1 MKNQFFSPRPARAAL
16 AFAAVLIPGTLLADP
31 PRKLELDP
39 APPIRQGALAGYSA
53 IVDKVAPSVVSVYSS
68 KMVAS
73 QPGGQY
79 YFYDPYTGRLQ
90 PGRQAPQQLE
100 AQPQGLGSGVIVTS
114 DGYIV
119 TNRHVVKGADEVK
132 VTIGERS
139 EPYDAKVVGMDEA
152 TDVAVL
158 KIEATGLQPVMLA
171 DSSTLKVGDFTLAIG
186 SPFGLRHTVTT
197 GIVSALERSGLGL
210 IGEAGYE
217 NFIQTDASINPGNSG
232 GALVDNRGRMIG
244 INTAIFSRSGG
255 NVGIGFAIPTD
266 LAIGVVEQL
275 IEHGEVQRGFLGIRL
290 GDVTPELAKAMN
302 SGRDGSIVHEVVD
315 GSPAAEADLLP
326 GDVVTHYDGKAV
338 TNAAKLRL
346 LVGSTR
352 PGTEIEFRIIR
363 DGAEQTLRGM
373 IGGEGGLQNAA
384 MKIPRAKAMR
394 DSEPEEAE
402 FLAGVT
408 IAELTRSLRSRLG
421 VPRDIDGIIIE
432 SVEPSSPAAEAGLSP
447 GEIITEVARKPI
459 SGYDDAVDAKADSDS
474 KVLLLRVLG
483 ANGSRFVAVDLSNS

>member
-1 MKNQFFSPRPARAAL
+1 MKNKLFSHLPAGAAL
-16 AFAAVLIPGTLLADP
+16 ALTVILIPGSALADP
-31 PRKLELDP
+31 QRKLDLDP
-39 APPIRQGALAGYSA
+39 TPPIREGALAGYSA

-79 YFYDPYTGRLQ
+79 YFYDPSTGRLH

-119 TNRHVVKGADEVK
+119 TNRHVIKGADEVK
-132 VTIGERS
+132 VTLGKRS
-139 EPYDAKVVGMDEA
+139 EPYEAKIVGMDEA

-158 KIEATGLQPVMLA
+158 KIEATGLQPVQLA

-197 GIVSALERSGLGL
+197 GIVSALERSELGL
-210 IGEAGYE
+210 IGESGYE

-266 LAIGVVEQL
+266 LATGVVEQL

-290 GDVTPELAKAMN
+290 GDLTPELAEAMS
-302 SGRDGSIVHEVVD
+302 SGRDGSIVHEVVE
-315 GSPAAEADLLP
+315 GSPAEEAQLQP
-326 GDVVTHYDGKAV
+326 GDVITRFAGKMVTS
-338 TNAAKLRL
+338 AAKLRL

-352 PGTEIEFRIIR
+352 PGSEVEFQIVRE
-363 DGAEQTLRGM
+363 GKEQTLRGV
-373 IGGEGGLQNAA
+373 IGGEGGLRNAS
-384 MKIPRAKAMR
+384 MTIPRAKPMR
-394 DSEPEEAE
+394 GDKAQSAE
-402 FLAGVT
+402 FLAGVG
-408 IAELTRSLRSRLG
+408 IAELTNSLRSRLG
-421 VPRDIDGIIIE
+421 VPRDIQGIVIE
-432 SVEPSSPAAEAGLSP
+432 SVEPSSAASEAGLVP
-447 GEIITEVARKPI
+447 GEIITEVARQPVQ
-459 SGYDDAVDAKADSDS
+459 SYDDAVDAKASSRSD
-474 KVLLLRVLG
+474 VLLLRVLG
-483 ANGSRFVAVDLSNS
+483 ANGARFVAVDISA